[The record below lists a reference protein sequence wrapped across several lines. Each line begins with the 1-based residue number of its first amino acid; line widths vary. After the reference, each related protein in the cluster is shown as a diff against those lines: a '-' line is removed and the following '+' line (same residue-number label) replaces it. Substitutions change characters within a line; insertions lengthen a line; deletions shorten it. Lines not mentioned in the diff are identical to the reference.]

1 MVKLPV
7 PVAPESSSVKSR
19 LPAAILIFVH
29 CGKAG
34 IPAFGDAGERGRTVG
49 WSRFD
54 EQTFADGGFEGTV
67 KNPKPEDSG
76 GLASGALTASAGPAA
91 GLALPTV
98 MAKSVIVVED
108 DRGLREQLV
117 KILNSAPGIRSV
129 GAYTS
134 GEDAVRLVPLK
145 KPDVVL
151 MDIRLPGMSGIDCVA
166 ELKHILPELHII
178 MLTVYEDS
186 ESIFRALKAGANGYL
201 VKSSPPAKLLEA
213 IQDVSKG
220 GAPMS
225 SPIARKV
232 VQHFHLLRPT
242 ETREE
247 DLSPRERE
255 VLDLLASGYIYKE
268 IGDKLGIGVETV
280 RTYVKNICEK
290 MHVRSRLEAVAR
302 HRL

>member
-1 MVKLPV
+1 
-7 PVAPESSSVKSR
+7 
-19 LPAAILIFVH
+19 
-29 CGKAG
+29 
-34 IPAFGDAGERGRTVG
+34 
-49 WSRFD
+49 
-54 EQTFADGGFEGTV
+54 
-67 KNPKPEDSG
+67 
-76 GLASGALTASAGPAA
+76 
-91 GLALPTV
+91 

-117 KILNSAPGIRSV
+117 KILSSAPGIRSG
-129 GAYTS
+129 GACAS
-134 GEDAVRLVPLK
+134 AEEALKVVPAK

-166 ELKHILPELHII
+166 ELKRLLPTLQVI

-232 VQHFHLLRPT
+232 VQHFHSPPPSGPSA
-242 ETREE
+242 E

-255 VLDLLASGYIYKE
+255 VLNLLASGYIYKE
-268 IGDKLGIGVETV
+268 IGDQLGIGVETV

-290 MHVRSRLEAVAR
+290 MHVRGRLEAVAK
-302 HRL
+302 HRS